1 MKSQK
6 SSPESLYDCMIT
18 ESPKYKII
26 SKMNIADDSIKEN
39 LPALTHNLS
48 QVIVSKLSY
57 WNKVYIAKN
66 IFICGISAK
75 NTFVLYAVLYIMI
88 TKPKRREPKLKNFTA
103 VVPAFVDFIIVV
115 KNTQAENKQ
124 KEYKPIT
131 INIKISRPLRCI

>member
-57 WNKVYIAKN
+57 WNKVKDKAILHPKYKKLMDRVYKEVSEKGLN
-66 IFICGISAK
+66 K
-75 NTFVLYAVLYIMI
+75 VLKKQYLKKLY
-88 TKPKRREPKLKNFTA
+88 
-103 VVPAFVDFIIVV
+103 D
-115 KNTQAENKQ
+115 
-124 KEYKPIT
+124 EYT
-131 INIKISRPLRCI
+131 N